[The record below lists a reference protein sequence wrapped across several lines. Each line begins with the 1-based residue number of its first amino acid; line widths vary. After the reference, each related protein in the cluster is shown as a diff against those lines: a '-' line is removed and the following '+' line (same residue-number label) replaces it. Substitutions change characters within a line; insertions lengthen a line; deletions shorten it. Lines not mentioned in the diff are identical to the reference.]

1 MTDPKNSQTL
11 DDLILVDKPK
21 GISSFDVI
29 RRLRKEL
36 GIRKMG
42 HAGTL
47 DPLATGL
54 LIIGTGKGTKKLN
67 YLIGLPKIYR
77 ATVLIGRQTN
87 TGDLEGINILE
98 KKVPRISNEEI
109 RRALESMTGTLKLH
123 TPLYSAVKVSGTP
136 LYKRARRGEPNLK
149 PPIKTM
155 EMRSFTLHNITH
167 KEDTLLI
174 DVTLNVSKG
183 TYIRSLAEELGKR
196 LGYPATLAKLR
207 RTAIGNFSVE
217 DARTV

>member
-123 TPLYSAVKVSGTP
+123 APLYSAVKVSGTP

-196 LGYPATLAKLR
+196 LGYPATLAELR